1 MSAPIRLALIG
12 MGKIAHDQHVPA
24 IAGEPAIALAATVSR
39 NGEGVEGVPHFH
51 DIADLI
57 ASGQGI
63 DAVALCTPPQVRR
76 AIAMQAIQAGWHVFL
91 EKPPGATLAEV
102 ANLEAPR
109 RRRASPSSP
118 AGIRATPP
126 ASNPPAPRWPTRG
139 STG

>member
-1 MSAPIRLALIG
+1 
-12 MGKIAHDQHVPA
+12 MGKIDHDQHVPA
-24 IAGEPAIALAATVSR
+24 IAGNPAFELVATVSR
-39 NGEGVEGVPHFH
+39 SPNGVEGVPHFH

-102 ANLEAPR
+102 ANLEA
-109 RRRASPSSP
+109 ASQA
-118 AGIRATPP
+118 AGVTLF
-126 ASNPPAPRWPTRG
+126 ASWHVIMNCHALNSAI
-139 STG
+139 STGWNRLNAKFSFTALR